1 MPINQIS
8 KGVYLVSAPDV
19 KRYKDTAA
27 GEYTS
32 VFTKQRADQ
41 WELAQKQALMEYK
54 DRDAKYQ
61 AEMELYKKRI
71 TNLEAAKAD
80 LLAAAESKNVDAMNA
95 ALKITAQLEQDSR
108 EATARLKAG
117 REEAATSTTYLMPGT
132 TTTEAGGGG
141 FGGGR
146 EKPKSR
152 VEEVIGG
159 SMAEGAGDVAASTA
173 AFKKQ
178 AIGAGLGSSLSK
190 SESQLAGYQL
200 TEALIDSKTR
210 GGMNRE
216 EATAAVAR
224 ELANSG
230 NADILVDYK
239 TVSEQKAPTGGGAGG
254 FRTETQRDVQG
265 FLRNPNIGEAPTVA
279 RPSIGGYP
287 GEGESKEGLA
297 YVPTLMDPKKALES
311 LDKMIA
317 DAKSP
322 TLSDFDYITRA
333 REIAAGRFGP
343 TLGAQAPYVQRNVL
357 DALLSASPEK
367 RAELLER
374 YRKESG
380 APAAAAP
387 ATAATPAPAAA
398 APAAA
403 PATAVAPATEATI
416 PPGRT
421 PYRDEATGDE
431 GYLLPG
437 NIPVIL
443 KKGTP
448 PAPPAEPAVT
458 PTPPMPITNQPAV
471 QDFSGGQP
479 PPSAIAAP
487 PTIQNLLERQLELEA
502 ILGREEASRLMADR
516 NTAPV
521 PEPPR
526 LPGLKTPQ
534 ADRTA
539 APLTGQRTFEVP
551 PGAPAAGLGTAP
563 PVPRAT
569 FDEPVQYSGTQ
580 GMPGPRLESQKLS
593 PTKKAVIKDTTAR
606 GYLVNRLMEADEL
619 LAQSSKFDRILQNT
633 ELGKT
638 VKELWQINYASG
650 KDFEVTWKELQNQYS
665 LDPELMKKAHAIALA
680 LDKSALKKNKPPV
693 IEEK

>member
-8 KGVYLVSAPDV
+8 KGVYVISAPDV

-54 DRDAKYQ
+54 DRDLKYQ
-61 AEMELYKKRI
+61 AEVELYKDRI
-71 TNLEAAKAD
+71 KNLENAKAD
-80 LLAAAESKNVDAMNA
+80 LISGIESRNA
-95 ALKITAQLEQDSR
+95 NRINDALKKTAELELQAKST
-108 EATARLKAG
+108 TARLKAE
-117 REEAATSTTYLMPGT
+117 RQAEQASTVYLMPGT
-132 TTTEAGGGG
+132 TTTQAGGE
-141 FGGGR
+141 FGTGR
-146 EKPKSR
+146 EKVKSR

-159 SMAEGAGDVAASTA
+159 AMAEGAGDTAAVAAS
-173 AFKKQ
+173 FKKG
-178 AIGAGLGSSLSK
+178 AIGAGLGTSLSPG
-190 SESQLAGYQL
+190 ESDLAGYQL
-200 TEALIDSKTR
+200 YEGLVDSKVR
-210 GGMNRE
+210 GGQTRE
-216 EATAAVAR
+216 EAVANTAR
-224 ELANSG
+224 ELVTSG
-230 NADILVDYK
+230 NTDIVVSHK
-239 TVSEQKAPTGGGAGG
+239 NVSEKKSPTGGGG
-254 FRTETQRDVQG
+254 FTTTTEREV
-265 FLRNPNIGEAPTVA
+265 EAMP
-279 RPSIGGYP
+279 RYP
-287 GEGESKEGLA
+287 GLGAVSGVSAPSVGAYPGAEESKAGLA
-297 YVPTLMDPKKALES
+297 YEPTLEDAEKALKSINE
-311 LDKMIA
+311 MISGVQA
-317 DAKSP
+317 PK
-322 TLSDFDYITRA
+322 LSDFDYITRA

-343 TLGAQAPYVQRNVL
+343 TVGAQAPYVQRNVL

-380 APAAAAP
+380 APAAVAPTDAAP
-387 ATAATPAPAAA
+387 A
-398 APAAA
+398 
-403 PATAVAPATEATI
+403 APATEATI

-421 PYRDEATGDE
+421 PWRDAATGDE

-437 NIPVIL
+437 NIPVVT

-448 PAPPAEPAVT
+448 PAPPAEPAAT
-458 PTPPMPITNQPAV
+458 PALPMPITNQPAV

-479 PPSAIAAP
+479 PPSAIA
-487 PTIQNLLERQLELEA
+487 PTPSVQNMIDLEA
-502 ILGREEASRLMADR
+502 LVGPDEASRLMAER
-516 NTAPV
+516 NTVPV

-526 LPGLKTPQ
+526 LPDLKTPQ
-534 ADRTA
+534 ADRTV
-539 APLTGQRTFEVP
+539 APLTDQRTFEAP

-563 PVPRAT
+563 PLPRAT

-580 GMPGPRLESQKLS
+580 GMPGPRLEAQKLL

-619 LAQSSKFDRILQNT
+619 LAQSSKFDRILKNT
-633 ELGKT
+633 ELGNT

>member
-71 TNLEAAKAD
+71 ANLEAAKAD
-80 LLAAAESKNVDAMNA
+80 LLAASESKNVDAMNA
-95 ALKITAQLEQDSR
+95 ALKYTAQLEQESR
-108 EATARLKAG
+108 RDTARLKAE

-146 EKPKSR
+146 ERPKSR

-159 SMAEGAGDVAASTA
+159 AMAEGAGDVAASTE

-178 AIGAGLGSSLSK
+178 AISAGLGSSLSK

-210 GGMNRE
+210 GGMTRE
-216 EATAAVAR
+216 EATATVAR
-224 ELANSG
+224 ELASSG
-230 NADILVDYK
+230 NTDILVDYK

-254 FRTETQRDVQG
+254 FQTQTERDVEG
-265 FLRNPNIGEAPTVA
+265 YLRNPNIPKEAPKVT

-287 GEGESKEGLA
+287 AEGESTEKLA

-322 TLSDFDYITRA
+322 KLSDFDYITRA

-380 APAAAAP
+380 A
-387 ATAATPAPAAA
+387 TAAPAAA
-398 APAAA
+398 APTAAA
-403 PATAVAPATEATI
+403 PAAPATTAPATATAPATEAPI
-416 PPGRT
+416 PPGMA
-421 PYRDEATGDE
+421 PYRNEATGDE

-437 NIPVIL
+437 NIPVIT
-443 KKGTP
+443 KRGTP
-448 PAPPAEPAVT
+448 AAPPAEPAVT
-458 PTPPMPITNQPAV
+458 PAPPMPITNQPAV

-487 PTIQNLLERQLELEA
+487 PTIQNLLEKQLELES
-502 ILGREEASRLMADR
+502 ILGREEANRLMAER
-516 NTAPV
+516 NIAPV

-526 LPGLKTPQ
+526 LPDLKIGQ
-534 ADRTA
+534 GDRTV

-551 PGAPAAGLGTAP
+551 PGAPAAGLGTTP
-563 PVPRAT
+563 PLPRAT

>member
-71 TNLEAAKAD
+71 ANLEAAKAD
-80 LLAAAESKNVDAMNA
+80 LLAASESKNVDAMNA
-95 ALKITAQLEQDSR
+95 ALKYTAQLEQESR
-108 EATARLKAG
+108 RDTARLKAE

-159 SMAEGAGDVAASTA
+159 AMAEGAGDVPASTA

-200 TEALIDSKTR
+200 TEALIDAKTR

-224 ELANSG
+224 ELASSG
-230 NADILVDYK
+230 NTDILVDYK

-254 FRTETQRDVQG
+254 FQTQTERDVQG
-265 FLRNPNIGEAPTVA
+265 FLRNPNIGAAPTVT

-287 GEGESKEGLA
+287 AEGESTEGLA

-311 LDKMIA
+311 LDKMIT

-343 TLGAQAPYVQRNVL
+343 TLGAQAPYV
-357 DALLSASPEK
+357 
-367 RAELLER
+367 
-374 YRKESG
+374 
-380 APAAAAP
+380 
-387 ATAATPAPAAA
+387 
-398 APAAA
+398 
-403 PATAVAPATEATI
+403 
-416 PPGRT
+416 
-421 PYRDEATGDE
+421 
-431 GYLLPG
+431 
-437 NIPVIL
+437 
-443 KKGTP
+443 
-448 PAPPAEPAVT
+448 
-458 PTPPMPITNQPAV
+458 
-471 QDFSGGQP
+471 
-479 PPSAIAAP
+479 
-487 PTIQNLLERQLELEA
+487 
-502 ILGREEASRLMADR
+502 
-516 NTAPV
+516 
-521 PEPPR
+521 
-526 LPGLKTPQ
+526 
-534 ADRTA
+534 
-539 APLTGQRTFEVP
+539 
-551 PGAPAAGLGTAP
+551 
-563 PVPRAT
+563 
-569 FDEPVQYSGTQ
+569 
-580 GMPGPRLESQKLS
+580 
-593 PTKKAVIKDTTAR
+593 
-606 GYLVNRLMEADEL
+606 
-619 LAQSSKFDRILQNT
+619 
-633 ELGKT
+633 
-638 VKELWQINYASG
+638 
-650 KDFEVTWKELQNQYS
+650 
-665 LDPELMKKAHAIALA
+665 
-680 LDKSALKKNKPPV
+680 
-693 IEEK
+693 